1 MRDIPALAAAIV
13 GLLRDPHE
21 QKLRGQALRER
32 VVAQFGWPALARRLV
47 DVYRTCLEER

>member
-1 MRDIPALAAAIV
+1 V
-13 GLLRDPHE
+13 TLLRDANE

-32 VVAQFGWPALARRLV
+32 AVAHFGWRTLGRQLV

>member
-1 MRDIPALAAAIV
+1 MRDVRALAAALA

-32 VVAQFGWPALARRLV
+32 VVAHFGWPALGRRLV

>member
-1 MRDIPALAAAIV
+1 MA

-32 VVAQFGWPALARRLV
+32 AVAHFGWSALGRRLV